1 MDTSEKKKVDIHERA
16 FEFGVR
22 ILTFCKFLDEQPG
35 VNWAL
40 SKQLFRSGT
49 SIGANIEEAQA
60 GQSTADFINK
70 MNIALKEARETFYW
84 LRLTDAAK
92 LVDGKRISD
101 LKRESEEIMKIIGA
115 IIVSTKKK

>member
-1 MDTSEKKKVDIHERA
+1 MEQSKKQVDIHVRT
-16 FEFGVR
+16 FDFGVR
-22 ILTFCKFLDEQPG
+22 ILQFCKFLDEQPG

-70 MNIALKEARETFYW
+70 MNIALKEH
-84 LRLTDAAK
+84 AK
-92 LVDGKRISD
+92 HFTG
-101 LKRESEEIMKIIGA
+101 
-115 IIVSTKKK
+115 

>member
-1 MDTSEKKKVDIHERA
+1 MDTSDKKKVDIHERA

-22 ILTFCKFLDEQPG
+22 ILNFCKFLNEQPG
-35 VNWAL
+35 INWAL

-60 GQSTADFINK
+60 GQSTADFISK

-84 LRLTDAAK
+84 LRLTEAAK
-92 LVDGKRISD
+92 LVDEKRLSD
-101 LKRESEEIMKIIGA
+101 LKRESEEKM
-115 IIVSTKKK
+115 TTP